1 MGVIIGSARIDEFGN
16 TSGGQAGD
24 QTGKEVST
32 QNFYIHKRGWFVLRP
47 KSKAEELGDAMD
59 RACNNDNFGYD
70 QGNRLDCLK
79 YTTKATK
86 PTECDCSS
94 LLRLCIKETFG
105 KDVGNFT
112 TFNEAQV
119 LENSGLFEKRI
130 PYEEGK
136 TSLYKGDV
144 LVTKTKGHTAIVTK
158 SDNVRI
164 EEIKIEAVCPYAK
177 SLKVLSRGI
186 NGDNVKYLQCMLNF
200 KGFATNIDGDF
211 GPATENSVKK
221 FQKKMGLEVD
231 GVVGKNTWSALLKK

>member
-32 QNFYIHKRGWFVLRP
+32 QNFYLHKRGWFVLRP

-79 YTTKATK
+79 YTTKTNK

-94 LLRLCIKETFG
+94 LVRLCIKETFG

-119 LENSGLFEKRI
+119 LENSGLFEKRVS
-130 PYEEGK
+130 YEEGK
-136 TSLYKGDV
+136 TILYKGDV
-144 LVTKTKGHTAIVTK
+144 LVTKTKGHTVIVTK
-158 SDNVRI
+158 SDNVRN
-164 EEIKIEAVCPYAK
+164 EEIKMESICPYAK
-177 SLKVLSRGI
+177 NLKVLSSGAK
-186 NGDNVKYLQCMLNF
+186 GDCVKYLQCMLTRN
-200 KGFATNIDGDF
+200 GFTTGIDGSF
-211 GPATENSVKK
+211 GPATESSVKK
-221 FQKKMGLEVD
+221 FQQKSGLEVD
-231 GVVGKNTWSALLKK
+231 GVVGKNTWAALLKK